1 MAAVNNS
8 TTQNALI
15 KDQVSSM
22 LIKPLEAASVV
33 LNAGPTIFQSSEP
46 LRVPRLDSSGDAG
59 WVGEGEL
66 IPDTYTM
73 AHSEIALMPKD
84 RKSIKVICRFTN
96 ELVRMASQGVS
107 SVMQQRLVEDVRTL
121 LDDALLNGDG
131 SNNTVTGI
139 LNQPGTQKGVLDLTT
154 PDTFLDGL
162 AMASAKE
169 INPNRWFINGQD
181 FFKIRKLKD
190 QNGKYILESDIT
202 ADTTYRLFGVPVTVS
217 NKMPAGKVALL
228 DMKEVAVVRDID
240 PTITILNERYAEY
253 DETGIRVVTRYDL
266 GLLRPEGVVI
276 LEAAA

>member
-46 LRVPRLDSSGDAG
+46 LRVPRLGSSGDAG

-121 LDDALLNGDG
+121 LDDALLKGDG